1 MVWTPSRDGTSWAVV
16 GIVAQVSDTPE
27 EPEEAEPG
35 PEEGAE
41 GAEGAPEGT
50 DPPLRGWID
59 PEDRLWRHPSEIAA
73 PGPEAPVLL
82 NAPQGHPYR
91 GAVMVLIG
99 VGAVM
104 AVVAWVVVLLSPAS
118 QRPLQGA
125 TSDTDAA
132 APLTTLA
139 GPQNAVPAAAQAA
152 GHSMVELQVATGHGT
167 AALIGVAV
175 AEGGLVATTADL
187 LGGVRRVVMVGP
199 GGKPEPATVVAT
211 DPASD
216 IALVDV
222 PEDLPVAPFAD
233 DSNLSGGSPDL
244 TLSFVSAGG
253 RTLALHCTSGSVTA
267 AGSAIASGPAGGMPS
282 ITSSPSAPMVAAGD
296 PLLNAAGDVV
306 GILYDPTPG
315 TSPFGTF
322 LPSQLVV
329 GVADDLRS
337 KDRVVHGWLGV
348 SGTNTPDDRGA
359 RVEQVQPNGP
369 AAGRLQQG
377 QVIVAVNTL
386 PVRTMAELRARL
398 YVLPPGAGIAVSVQ
412 QGTGTK
418 VVDITLGSSS

>member
-1 MVWTPSRDGTSWAVV
+1 MPRCA
-16 GIVAQVSDTPE
+16 
-27 EPEEAEPG
+27 
-35 PEEGAE
+35 
-41 GAEGAPEGT
+41 
-50 DPPLRGWID
+50 GWID
-59 PEDRLWRHPSEIAA
+59 PDDRLWRHPSEIAA
-73 PGPEAPVLL
+73 PGSEAPALL
-82 NAPQGHPYR
+82 NAPQSHPYR
-91 GAVMVLIG
+91 GAVMVLVG

-125 TSDTDAA
+125 TTDTDAA

-139 GPQNAVPAAAQAA
+139 GPQNAVPAVAQAA
-152 GHSMVELQVATGHGT
+152 AHSMVELQLTTGHGT
-167 AALIGVAV
+167 VALIGIAV
-175 AEGGLVATTADL
+175 AEGGVVATTADL
-187 LGGVRRVVMVGP
+187 LGGARRIVMVGP
-199 GGKPEPATVVAT
+199 GGKLEPATVVAT

-233 DSNLSGGSPDL
+233 DSSLTGGSPDL
-244 TLSFVSAGG
+244 TLSFVPAGG
-253 RTLALHCTSGSVTA
+253 TALALHCTPGSVTD
-267 AGSAIASGPAGGMPS
+267 AGSAIASGPAGGMPT
-282 ITSSPSAPMVAAGD
+282 ITSSPSAPAVAAGE
-296 PLLNAAGDVV
+296 PLLDATGAVV
-306 GILYDPTPG
+306 GMLYDPSTA
-315 TSPFGTF
+315 TSSPGTF

-348 SGTNTPDDRGA
+348 SGTDTPNDTGA
-359 RVEQVQPNGP
+359 KVVQVQSNGP

-377 QVIVAVNTL
+377 QVIVAVDAL

-398 YVLPPGAGIAVSVQ
+398 YILPPGVAIAVSIQ

-418 VVDITLGSSS
+418 VVDVTLSASS

>member
-1 MVWTPSRDGTSWAVV
+1 M
-16 GIVAQVSDTPE
+16 SDTPE

-41 GAEGAPEGT
+41 GAPDGPDA
-50 DPPLRGWID
+50 PLRGWID
-59 PEDRLWRHPSEIAA
+59 PDDRLWRHPSEIA
-73 PGPEAPVLL
+73 PGSEAPLFL
-82 NAPQGHPYR
+82 NAPQSHPYR
-91 GAVMVLIG
+91 GAVMVLVG

-104 AVVAWVVVLLSPAS
+104 AVAAWVVVLLSPAS
-118 QRPLQGA
+118 QRPLRGA
-125 TSDTDAA
+125 TTDTVAA

-139 GPQNAVPAAAQAA
+139 GAQNAVPAVAQAA
-152 GHSMVELQVATGHGT
+152 GHSMVELQLTTGQGT
-167 AALIGVAV
+167 VALIGVAV
-175 AEGGLVATTADL
+175 AEGGVVATTADL

-199 GGKPEPATVVAT
+199 GGKLEPAAVVAT

-233 DSNLSGGSPDL
+233 DSSLSGGSPDL
-244 TLSFVSAGG
+244 TLSFVPDGG
-253 RTLALHCTSGSVTA
+253 TAVALHCTPGSVTD

-282 ITSSPSAPMVAAGD
+282 ITSSPSAPAVAAGD
-296 PLLNAAGDVV
+296 PLLNATGDVV
-306 GILYDPTPG
+306 GLLYDPSPG
-315 TSPFGTF
+315 TSSPGTF

-337 KDRVVHGWLGV
+337 KDKVVHGWLGV
-348 SGTNTPDDRGA
+348 SGTDTPDDMGA
-359 RVEQVQPNGP
+359 KVVQVQSNGP

-377 QVIVAVNTL
+377 QVIVAVDAL

-398 YVLPPGAGIAVSVQ
+398 YVLPPGAAIAVSVQ

-418 VVDITLGSSS
+418 VVDVTLSASS